1 MSSQTSALVTRA
13 LTAWTLV
20 VQRNAMAVIIA
31 FTVLTA
37 GAGWYAATHLQVDAD
52 PSSMLSPDLPWRKAE
67 AAYSKAFPDQDKTIV
82 AVIEGAPEQ
91 ADDALQRLTATLSA
105 QPAFTKVYSLGSG
118 EFFERNAL
126 LYLDPAQLDGLSTA
140 LETAQPFLG
149 RLTEDPSLAG
159 LFGLLQQ
166 AMTQPGAELPF
177 ALSTITD
184 PISKTVTAADAG
196 QTLPLSWQTLV
207 TPVDLS
213 GGKRFLMIKPG
224 DKIEDRAAVLQVR
237 SAIANLKLDAAH
249 GVRVRLTGSI
259 PMWLDEMDAAF
270 DGAIFSALASLVLV
284 AGFLYAG
291 LRSLNLVLSCL
302 VALISGLVLTAG
314 FAVIGVGRLNLI
326 SVAFATLYIG
336 IAIDYGV
343 QYGMRYRELVAGGLS
358 SHDALTKTGGHF
370 GEALVLCALAT
381 LVGFYAFIPT
391 SYRGVA
397 ELGVIAGT
405 GILIGAFTS
414 LTLLP
419 ALIEKWPP
427 KKDSTK
433 PLPMPGAVEWLGN
446 LPVRHPRG
454 VRAAALVLALIGLA
468 SLPWVKFDYN
478 PMHLKPPHTES
489 LEVFEDLT
497 KGPESPLSAALL
509 APSAEQAAQLSKKLS
524 ALPEVGRVL
533 SIESFVPA
541 QQDDKLMM
549 LDSLNLS
556 LGVSIPA
563 NLTLKPVDVP
573 RDIAAI
579 TALRDAARGYGGD
592 AATKAAAKQ
601 LADTLDT
608 WLKHTT
614 AAPAA
619 EQTQRL
625 DILRDSLLGAMP
637 KLMRRLHN
645 SLAATPVTLAD
656 LPDDLRRQ
664 WISADGQY
672 RLDISP
678 KENVNEDQALIR
690 FADAISAAAP
700 QATGA
705 PVAYVAGARTVMGAF
720 AQAFT
725 SAFILIAVLLLVLLR
740 SFKDTLRTLVPLVL
754 GSLLLAAASVVIHLQ
769 LNFANVIALPL
780 LLGIGVDIGVVILWR
795 ARNATADEQNPVMTS
810 TGAAVAVS
818 ALTTLTSFASL
829 MLSVHR
835 GMFSMGLLLTVGLL
849 LYLACTF
856 LVLPSLLLKTPT
868 QGGPGSRIN

>member
-1 MSSQTSALVTRA
+1 MSSQNSALVTRA
-13 LTAWTLV
+13 LTAWTLA
-20 VQRNAMAVIIA
+20 VQRNAVVVILA
-31 FTVLTA
+31 FAAMTV
-37 GAGWYAATHLQVDAD
+37 GACWYAATHLQVDAD
-52 PSSMLSPDLPWRKAE
+52 PSSLLSPDLPWRKAE

-82 AVIEGAPEQ
+82 AVIEAAPEQ
-91 ADDALQRLTATLSA
+91 GDDALQRLMATLSA
-105 QPAFTKVYSLGSG
+105 NPDFAKVYSMGSG

-184 PISKTVTAADAG
+184 PISKTVNAADAG
-196 QTLPLSWQTLV
+196 QSLPLSWQTLV
-207 TPVDLS
+207 APMDLS

-224 DKIEDRAAVLQVR
+224 DKIADRAAVLKVR
-237 SAIANLKLDAAH
+237 SAIADLKLDAAH

-270 DGAIFSALASLVLV
+270 DGAIFSAIASLVLV

-302 VALISGLVLTAG
+302 AALISGLILTAG

-326 SVAFATLYIG
+326 SIAFATLYIG

-343 QYGMRYRELVAGGLS
+343 QYGMRYRELVARGLS
-358 SHDALTKTGGHF
+358 SQDALTQTGGHF

-419 ALIEKWPP
+419 ALIQKFPP
-427 KKDSTK
+427 AADSTK
-433 PLPMPGAVEWLGN
+433 PLPMPRAVEWLGN
-446 LPVRHPRG
+446 LPIRHPRG
-454 VRAAALVLALIGLA
+454 VRRAAFVLALIGLA

-489 LEVFEDLT
+489 LEVFEDLA
-497 KGPESPLSAALL
+497 KGPESPLSASLL
-509 APSAEQAAQLSKKLS
+509 APSAEQAEQLSKKLR

-541 QQDDKLMM
+541 QQDDKLAT

-556 LGVSIPA
+556 LGVSVPE
-563 NLTLKPVDVP
+563 NLALKPIDLA
-573 RDIAAI
+573 RDLAAI
-579 TALRDAARGYGGD
+579 TALRDAAHNYGND
-592 AATKAAAKQ
+592 AATKAAAAH
-601 LADTLDT
+601 LSETLDI
-608 WLKHTT
+608 WLKHT
-614 AAPAA
+614 AAASAA

-625 DILRDSLLGAMP
+625 SILRDSLLGAMP
-637 KLMRRLHN
+637 KLMRRLHRALN
-645 SLAATPVTLAD
+645 ATPVTLAD
-656 LPDDLRRQ
+656 LPSDLRRQ
-664 WISADGQY
+664 WVSADGQY

-678 KENVNEDQALIR
+678 KENVNEDAALIR

-725 SAFILIAVLLLVLLR
+725 GAFILIGLLLLVLLR
-740 SFKDTLRTLVPLVL
+740 SVKDTLRTLVPLVL
-754 GSLLLAAASVVIHLQ
+754 GSLLLAAVSVVIDLR

-795 ARNATADEQNPVMTS
+795 ARNATVDEKNPVMTS

-818 ALTTLTSFASL
+818 AFTTLTSFASL
-829 MLSVHR
+829 MLSAHR

-856 LVLPSLLLKTPT
+856 LVLPSLLVEAPIKS
-868 QGGPGSRIN
+868 GPGKQE

>member
-1 MSSQTSALVTRA
+1 MSSHTSALVTRA
-13 LTAWTLV
+13 LTAWTRA
-20 VQRNAMAVIIA
+20 VQRHAGAVILA
-31 FTVLTA
+31 FAALT
-37 GAGWYAATHLQVDAD
+37 GFAGWFAASYLQMDAD
-52 PSSMLSPDLPWRKAE
+52 PASLLSPDLPWRRAE

-82 AVIEGAPEQ
+82 AVIESAAPEQ
-91 ADDALQRLTATLSA
+91 ADDALERLSA
-105 QPAFTKVYSLGSG
+105 ALVARPEFSKVSSLGSD

-126 LYLDPAQLDGLSTA
+126 LYLDADQLDQLGTA

-166 AMTQPGAELPF
+166 AMTQAGAALPF
-177 ALSTITD
+177 ELANITD
-184 PISKTVTAADAG
+184 PIAKSVSAADSG
-196 QTLPLSWQTLV
+196 QSQPLSWQTLV
-207 TPVDLS
+207 TPVDLT
-213 GGKRFLMIKPG
+213 GGKRFLMIKPQASAG
-224 DKIEDRAAVLQVR
+224 DRASVTLVR
-237 SAIANLKLDAAH
+237 ETIANLRLDTTH

-270 DGAIFSALASLVLV
+270 SGAIFSGIASLLLV

-291 LRSLNLVLSCL
+291 LRSFNLVLSCL
-302 VALISGLVLTAG
+302 AALLSGLVITAG

-326 SVAFATLYIG
+326 SIAFATLYIG

-343 QYGMRYRELVAGGLS
+343 QFGMRYRELVARGLS
-358 SHDALTKTGGHF
+358 SHDALTQTGGQF
-370 GEALVLCALAT
+370 GEALLLCALTT

-405 GILIGAFTS
+405 GILIGLFTS

-427 KKDSTK
+427 RADSTK
-433 PLPMPGAVEWLGN
+433 PLPMPKSVAWLGC
-446 LPVRHPRG
+446 LPIRHPRG
-454 VRAAALVLALIGLA
+454 VRRAALLLALLGLA

-489 LEVFEDLT
+489 LEVFEDLA

-509 APSAEQAAQLSKKLS
+509 ADSADAAAKVSEQLR

-533 SIESFVPA
+533 SLASFVPA
-541 QQDDKLMM
+541 QQEEKLAT
-549 LDSLNLS
+549 LESLNLS
-556 LGVSIPA
+556 LGLSVPDD
-563 NLTLKPVDVP
+563 LQLKPVDLT
-573 RDIAAI
+573 RDVAAI
-579 TALRDAARGYGGD
+579 AALRDAARSYGGD
-592 AATKAAAKQ
+592 AAAKAAAAH

-608 WLKHTT
+608 WLTHTAT
-614 AAPAA
+614 APAA
-619 EQTQRL
+619 QQGERL
-625 DILRDSLLGAMP
+625 SLLRDALLGAMP
-637 KLMRRLHN
+637 KLMRRLHRA
-645 SLAATPVTLAD
+645 LDAKPVTVAD
-656 LPDDLRRQ
+656 LPEDLRHQ
-664 WISADGQY
+664 WVSTDGLY
-672 RLDISP
+672 RVDISP
-678 KENVNEDQALIR
+678 KENLNEDAALIR
-690 FADAISAAAP
+690 FADAVQRVAP

-720 AQAFT
+720 AQAFA
-725 SAFILIAVLLLVLLR
+725 SAFVLIVLLLLVLLR
-740 SFKDTLRTLVPLVL
+740 SVKDTLRTLVPLVL
-754 GSLLLAAASVVIHLQ
+754 GSLLLAATSVLIGLR

-795 ARNATADEQNPVMTS
+795 ARHAAPGEDNPVMTS

-829 MLSVHR
+829 MLSAHR

-856 LVLPSLLLKTPT
+856 LVLPSLLARAPVGTSA
-868 QGGPGSRIN
+868 GDR

>member
-1 MSSQTSALVTRA
+1 MSSHTAAIVTRV
-13 LTAWTLV
+13 LTAWTLA
-20 VQRNAMAVIIA
+20 VQRNAGAVVIA
-31 FTVLTA
+31 FAVLTG

-52 PSSMLSPDLPWRKAE
+52 PSSLLSPDLPWRKAE
-67 AAYSKAFPDQDKTIV
+67 AAYSKAFPDSDKTIV
-82 AVIEGAPEQ
+82 AVIEAAPEQ
-91 ADDALQRLTATLSA
+91 ADDALQRLSATLAA
-105 QPAFTKVYSLGSG
+105 QPEFAKVFSLGSG

-126 LYLDPAQLDGLSTA
+126 LYLDAEQLDGLSTA

-149 RLTEDPSLAG
+149 RLTADPSLAG

-166 AMTQPGAELPF
+166 AMTQPGASLPF
-177 ALSTITD
+177 ELSTITD
-184 PISKTVTAADAG
+184 PISKTVNAADAG
-196 QTLPLSWQTLV
+196 QNLPLSWQSLV
-207 TPVDLS
+207 MPVDLS
-213 GGKRFLMIKPG
+213 GGKRFLMIKPS
-224 DKIEDRAAVLQVR
+224 DKIEDRAAVLKVR
-237 SAIANLKLDAAH
+237 STIASLQLDAAH

-270 DGAIFSALASLVLV
+270 DGAILSGLASLILV

-302 VALISGLVLTAG
+302 VALISGLILTAG

-326 SVAFATLYIG
+326 SIAFATLYIG

-343 QYGMRYRELVAGGLS
+343 QFGMRYRELVAGGLS
-358 SHDALTKTGGHF
+358 SHNALTETGGKF

-405 GILIGAFTS
+405 GILIGLFTS

-427 KKDSTK
+427 KADSTK
-433 PLPMPGAVEWLGN
+433 PTPLPQALTWLGN
-446 LPVRHPRG
+446 LPIRHPRG
-454 VRAAALVLALIGLA
+454 TRRTALVLALIGLA
-468 SLPWVKFDYN
+468 TLPWVRFDYN

-489 LEVFEDLT
+489 LEVFEDLA
-497 KGPESPLSAALL
+497 KGPESPLSASLL
-509 APSAEQAAQLSKKLS
+509 APSAEQAAQLSKKLN

-533 SIESFVPA
+533 SLESFVPA
-541 QQDDKLMM
+541 QQDDKLMT

-556 LGVSIPA
+556 LGVSVPE
-563 NLTLKPVDVP
+563 NLELKPVDPV

-592 AATKAAAKQ
+592 ASTKAAATH

-608 WLKHTT
+608 WLKKT
-614 AAPAA
+614 AAAPIV
-619 EQTQRL
+619 EQTTRL
-625 DILRDSLLGAMP
+625 SLLSDALLGAMP

-645 SLAATPVTLAD
+645 SLSATPVTLAD
-656 LPDDLRRQ
+656 LPADLRRQ
-664 WISADGQY
+664 WVSADGQY

-678 KENVNEDQALIR
+678 KENVNEDEALIR
-690 FADAISAAAP
+690 FADAVQTVAP
-700 QATGA
+700 QSTGA

-725 SAFILIAVLLLVLLR
+725 GAFILITILLLVLLR
-740 SFKDTLRTLVPLVL
+740 SFKDTIRTLVPLVL
-754 GSLLLAAASVVIHLQ
+754 GSLLLAAVSVVINLQ

-780 LLGIGVDIGVVILWR
+780 LLGIGVDIGIVILWR
-795 ARNATADEQNPVMTS
+795 ARNATADESNPVMTS
-810 TGAAVAVS
+810 TGAAVAIS

-856 LVLPSLLLKTPT
+856 LVLPSLLVKTPHKSVPEK
-868 QGGPGSRIN
+868 QN

>member
-1 MSSQTSALVTRA
+1 MSSHTTALVTRV
-13 LTAWTLV
+13 LTTWTLA
-20 VQRNAMAVIIA
+20 VQRNAIAVIIA
-31 FTVLTA
+31 FATLTS
-37 GAGWYAATHLQVDAD
+37 GAAWYAATHLQVDAD
-52 PSSMLSPDLPWRKAE
+52 PSSLLSPDLPWRKAE
-67 AAYSKAFPDQDKTIV
+67 EAYSKAFPDQDKTIV
-82 AVIEGAPEQ
+82 AVIEAAPEQ
-91 ADDALQRLTATLSA
+91 ADDALQRLMKNLAA
-105 QPAFTKVYSLGSG
+105 QPEFIKVYSMGSG

-126 LYLDPAQLDGLSTA
+126 LYLDTTQLNDLSTA

-184 PISKTVTAADAG
+184 PISKTVIAADAG

-213 GGKRFLMIKPG
+213 GGKRFLIIKP
-224 DKIEDRAAVLQVR
+224 KAEIEDRAAVLKVR
-237 SAIANLKLDAAH
+237 STITELKLDAAH

-270 DGAIFSALASLVLV
+270 DGAIVSALASLILV
-284 AGFLYAG
+284 AGFLYVG
-291 LRSLNLVLSCL
+291 LRSFNLVASCL
-302 VALISGLVLTAG
+302 IALISGLILTAG

-326 SVAFATLYIG
+326 SIAFATLYIG

-343 QYGMRYRELVAGGLS
+343 QFGMRYRELVARGLS
-358 SHDALTKTGGHF
+358 SHDALTQTGGHF
-370 GEALVLCALAT
+370 GEALVLCALTT

-419 ALIEKWPP
+419 ALIQAWPP
-427 KKDSTK
+427 KTDSTK
-433 PLPMPGAVEWLGN
+433 PLPVPRAMAWLGN
-446 LPVRHPRG
+446 LPIRHPRG
-454 VRAAALVLALIGLA
+454 TRRAAIALALISIA
-468 SLPWVKFDYN
+468 ALPWVKFDYN

-489 LEVFEDLT
+489 LKVFEDLA
-497 KGPESPLSAALL
+497 KGPESPLTASLL
-509 APSAEQAAQLSKKLS
+509 APSAESATALAKKLS
-524 ALPEVGRVL
+524 ALPEVSRVL
-533 SIESFVPA
+533 SLESFVPA
-541 QQDDKLMM
+541 QQDEKLMT

-556 LGVSIPA
+556 LGMSIPSD
-563 NLTLKPVDVP
+563 LTLKPVDAA

-579 TALRDAARGYGGD
+579 TALRDAARSYGGD
-592 AATKAAAKQ
+592 AAAKAAATQ
-601 LADTLDT
+601 LAETLST
-608 WLKHTT
+608 WLEHTKAVT
-614 AAPAA
+614 TA

-625 DILRDSLLGAMP
+625 NILSDSLLGAMP
-637 KLMRRLHN
+637 KLMKRLHL
-645 SLAATPVTLAD
+645 SLSASPVTLAD
-656 LPDDLRRQ
+656 LPADLRSQ
-664 WISADGQY
+664 WVSADGQY

-678 KENVNEDQALIR
+678 KENVNEDAALIR
-690 FADAISAAAP
+690 FADAVQAVAP
-700 QATGA
+700 QSTGA

-720 AQAFT
+720 AQAFAG
-725 SAFILIAVLLLVLLR
+725 AFILISILLLLLLR
-740 SFKDTLRTLVPLVL
+740 SVKDTVRTLVPLVL
-754 GSLLLAAASVVIHLQ
+754 GSLLLAAISVVINLQ

-795 ARNATADEQNPVMTS
+795 ARNATADEKNPVMTS
-810 TGAAVAVS
+810 TGAAVAIS

-829 MLSVHR
+829 MLSAHR

-856 LVLPSLLLKTPT
+856 LVLPSLLSQTPT
-868 QGGPGSRIN
+868 QKPSAST

>member
-1 MSSQTSALVTRA
+1 MSSHTSALVTRA
-13 LTAWTLV
+13 LTAWTLA
-20 VQRNAMAVIIA
+20 VQRNAMVVIIA
-31 FTVLTA
+31 FATLTGIA
-37 GAGWYAATHLQVDAD
+37 AWYAATHLQVDAD
-52 PSSMLSPDLPWRKAE
+52 PSSLLSPDLPWRKAE

-91 ADDALQRLTATLSA
+91 ADDALQRLSATLSA
-105 QPAFTKVYSLGSG
+105 DPAFAKVYSMGSG

-126 LYLDPAQLDGLSTA
+126 LYLDPEQLDGLSTA

-184 PISKTVTAADAG
+184 PISKTVNAADAG
-196 QTLPLSWQTLV
+196 QSLPLSWQTLV
-207 TPVDLS
+207 APIDLS
-213 GGKRFLMIKPG
+213 GGKRFLNIKPG
-224 DKIEDRAAVLQVR
+224 DKIQDRAAVAQVR
-237 SAIANLKLDAAH
+237 AAIANLKLDPAH

-270 DGAIFSALASLVLV
+270 DGAIFSALASLILV

-302 VALISGLVLTAG
+302 VALISGLILTAA

-343 QYGMRYRELVAGGLS
+343 QFGMRYRELVARGLS
-358 SHDALTKTGGHF
+358 SHDALTETGGHF

-405 GILIGAFTS
+405 GILIGLFTS

-427 KKDSTK
+427 KADSTK
-433 PLPMPGAVEWLGN
+433 APPMPRAVEWIGN
-446 LPVRHPRG
+446 LPIRNPRG
-454 VRAAALVLALIGLA
+454 TRIAAGVLALIGIA
-468 SLPWVKFDYN
+468 ALPWVKFDYN

-489 LEVFEDLT
+489 LEVFEDLN

-509 APSAEQAAQLSKKLS
+509 APSAEEAAQLSKKLR

-533 SIESFVPA
+533 SLDSFVPA
-541 QQDDKLMM
+541 QQDEKLST

-556 LGVSIPA
+556 LGVSVPE
-563 NLTLKPVDVP
+563 NLTLKPVDP
-573 RDIAAI
+573 ARDIAAI
-579 TALRDAARGYGGD
+579 SALRDAARNYGGD
-592 AATKAAAKQ
+592 AAAKAAAAQ
-601 LADTLDT
+601 LADTLET
-608 WLKHTT
+608 WLKHTAA
-614 AAPAA
+614 AAPA

-625 DILRDSLLGAMP
+625 NLLSDSLLGAMP
-637 KLMRRLHN
+637 KLMSRLHR
-645 SLAATPVTLAD
+645 SLSATTVTLAD
-656 LPDDLRRQ
+656 LPADLRSQ
-664 WISADGQY
+664 WVSADGQY
-672 RLDISP
+672 RIDISP
-678 KENVNEDQALIR
+678 KENVNEDAALIR
-690 FADAISAAAP
+690 FADAVEAAAP

-725 SAFILIAVLLLVLLR
+725 GAFILIALLLLVLLR

-754 GSLLLAAASVVIHLQ
+754 GSLLLAAVSVLINLQ

-795 ARNATADEQNPVMTS
+795 ARNAAADEKNPVMTS

-856 LVLPSLLLKTPT
+856 LVLPSLLVKAPSNA
-868 QGGPGSRIN
+868 GSGKQN

>member
-13 LTAWTLV
+13 LTAWTLA
-20 VQRNAMAVIIA
+20 VQRNAVAVILA
-31 FTVLTA
+31 FAALTA
-37 GAGWYAATHLQVDAD
+37 AAGWYAATHLQVDAD
-52 PSSMLSPDLPWRKAE
+52 PSSLLSPDLPWRKAE

-82 AVIEGAPEQ
+82 AVIEAAPEQ
-91 ADDALQRLTATLSA
+91 ADDALQGLMAALSA
-105 QPAFTKVYSLGSG
+105 NPNFAKVYSLGSG

-126 LYLDPAQLDGLSTA
+126 LYLDSAQLDGLSTA

-177 ALSTITD
+177 ALSTITN
-184 PISKTVTAADAG
+184 PISKTVSAADLG
-196 QTLPLSWQTLV
+196 QNLPLSWQTLV
-207 TPVDLS
+207 APMDLS

-224 DKIEDRAAVLQVR
+224 DKIEDRAAVMQVR
-237 SAIANLKLDAAH
+237 STIADLKLDAEH

-270 DGAIFSALASLVLV
+270 DGAILSGLASLILV

-291 LRSLNLVLSCL
+291 LRSFNLVMSCL
-302 VALISGLVLTAG
+302 VALLSGLVLTAG

-326 SVAFATLYIG
+326 SIAFATLYIG

-343 QYGMRYRELVAGGLS
+343 QYGMRYRELVARGLS
-358 SHDALTKTGGHF
+358 GQDALTQTGGHF
-370 GEALVLCALAT
+370 GEAIVLCALAT

-391 SYRGVA
+391 SYHGVA

-405 GILIGAFTS
+405 GMLIGAFTS

-419 ALIEKWPP
+419 ALIQKFPP
-427 KKDSTK
+427 APDSTK
-433 PLPMPGAVEWLGN
+433 PLPMPRAVEWLGN
-446 LPVRHPRG
+446 LPIRHPRG
-454 VRAAALVLALIGLA
+454 VRRTALALALIGLA

-478 PMHLKPPHTES
+478 PMHLKPPNTES
-489 LEVFEDLT
+489 LEVFEDLAE
-497 KGPESPLSAALL
+497 GPESPLSAALL
-509 APSAEQAAQLSKKLS
+509 APSAEEAAALGKKLS

-541 QQDDKLMM
+541 QQDEKLAT

-556 LGVSIPA
+556 LGVSVPA
-563 NLTLKPVDVP
+563 SLQLKPVDP
-573 RDIAAI
+573 IRDIAAI
-579 TALRDAARGYGGD
+579 SALRDAARNYGGD
-592 AATKAAAKQ
+592 AATKTAAAH
-601 LADTLDT
+601 LSETLDT
-608 WLKHTT
+608 WLQHT
-614 AAPAA
+614 AAASEA

-625 DILRDSLLGAMP
+625 NVLRDALLGAMP
-637 KLMRRLHN
+637 KLMHRLHMALN
-645 SLAATPVTLAD
+645 AGPVTLAD
-656 LPDDLRRQ
+656 LPADLRRQ
-664 WISADGQY
+664 WVSADGQY

-678 KENVNEDQALIR
+678 KENVNEDAALIR
-690 FADAISAAAP
+690 FADAVSAAAP
-700 QATGA
+700 QSTGA
-705 PVAYVAGARTVMGAF
+705 PVAYVAGARTVMSAF

-725 SAFILIAVLLLVLLR
+725 GAFIFITLLLLVLLR
-740 SFKDTLRTLVPLVL
+740 SVKDTLRTLVPLVL
-754 GSLLLAAASVVIHLQ
+754 GSLLLAAISVVINLQ

-795 ARNATADEQNPVMTS
+795 ARNATAGEKNPVMTS

-856 LVLPSLLLKTPT
+856 LVLPSLLVKTPT
-868 QGGPGSRIN
+868 QHGPDQQQ